1 MAKVIKNLHA
11 SCSSITTLRGIS
23 YSYPAR
29 SLRTLRPKPRC
40 LTLGSSQLPPMSSF
54 FQPIRSLIGTG
65 NDAVEQVRIKIL
77 LCALLLSS
85 FTPAVVTPFF
95 LHHEQ
100 AGTALRT
107 GIDTLLFTGLFVL
120 LFWRLHWR
128 RCAHLSLLF
137 QTLIIWGNALFFKQD
152 PHVIALQFILMVT
165 LCSFFVLGKKWG
177 LFYSFLNLL
186 PAIWHISLY
195 ATPALPGPP
204 VKSSLVALIL
214 FMNFVFIIFA
224 HYHFFHAF
232 TATIHTLNQRTKQLN
247 DTIKALESSR
257 DGLRQQT
264 RLQKKLIAAI
274 THDIKSP
281 LKYLM
286 LTGRSLYRNR
296 KLRPENLQE
305 SIRAIYA
312 SSFQMYH
319 FTNNLL
325 QYAGLYLEGSRIIMT
340 RFNLYE
346 LVNEKV
352 AIFQEMTLSQNNHV
366 YNNIQPGMLVYTN
379 KELLTVIVHN
389 LLDNAIK
396 YTVNGRISFSA
407 QQTERKLE
415 ICLSDSGTGMS
426 PELVDWCNSPQTIR
440 DFITE
445 SGGQGLGLA
454 MVKELVGMIQGTLM
468 VKSDEGKG
476 TIIIL
481 LLPAEQL

>member
-1 MAKVIKNLHA
+1 ML
-11 SCSSITTLRGIS
+11 
-23 YSYPAR
+23 
-29 SLRTLRPKPRC
+29 
-40 LTLGSSQLPPMSSF
+40 SF
-54 FQPIRSLIGTG
+54 CKPIRRLIGAG

-85 FTPAVVTPFF
+85 FTPAAVTSFF
-95 LHHEQ
+95 LQHQ
-100 AGTALRT
+100 QPGAALRT
-107 GIDTLLFTGLFVL
+107 CFDSFLFAGLLILLVSGI
-120 LFWRLHWR
+120 HWR

-137 QTLIIWGNALFFKQD
+137 QTLIIWGNALLFKQD
-152 PHVIALQFILMVT
+152 LHLIALQFTLLVI
-165 LCSFFVLGKKWG
+165 LCSFFLLGKKWG
-177 LFYSFLNLL
+177 LVYSLINLS
-186 PAIWHISLY
+186 PAVWHISLY
-195 ATPALPGPP
+195 TTPAFPGPP
-204 VKSSLVALIL
+204 VKSGLIAIILLV
-214 FMNFVFIIFA
+214 NFAFIIFA
-224 HYHFFHAF
+224 HYHFFNAF
-232 TATIHTLNQRTKQLN
+232 TDTIHTLNQRTKQLN

-325 QYAGLYLEGSRIIMT
+325 QYAGLYLEDSRIVMT
-340 RFNLYE
+340 HFNLYE
-346 LVNEKV
+346 LVNEKI
-352 AIFQEMTLSQNNHV
+352 AIFREMTLSQNNHV
-366 YNNIQPGMLVYTN
+366 YNNIYPRMQVYTN

-396 YTVNGRISFSA
+396 YTVNGQISFSA
-407 QQTERKLE
+407 IQTERKLE
-415 ICLSDSGTGMS
+415 ICLKDTGTGM
-426 PELVDWCNSPQTIR
+426 PPDLVDWCNSRQTIR

-454 MVKELVGMIQGTLM
+454 MVKELVGVIQGSLS
-468 VKSDEGKG
+468 VKSDEGEG
-476 TIIIL
+476 TTIIL
-481 LLPAEQL
+481 MLPAEQL